1 LVAVTI
7 LAVIVEVEM
16 EEKLVV
22 YVVCEVI
29 TVSTQTDDGVM
40 VSLLVVEVTVDS
52 YISSAVVLMWS

>member
-52 YISSAVVLMWS
+52 